1 VKLLKKSKFGFKI
14 GKQFLESKKPLE
26 EGQIWAT
33 FGEGYQ
39 LVKIRHIDNKS
50 VTADSPYIDAKLLN
64 DKLEFVRDVIVDMY
78 SLHEVRIYTKRKR
91 KKVKK

>member
-1 VKLLKKSKFGFKI
+1 MKKLGFKI
-14 GKQFLESKKPLE
+14 GKQFLESTKNLE

-33 FGEGYQ
+33 FSPVGYQ

-50 VTADSPYIDAKLLN
+50 VTASSPYIDAKLLN
-64 DKLEFVRDVIVDMY
+64 NKLEFVKDVIVEMY
-78 SLHEVRIYTKRKR
+78 SLREVRIYTKRKR